1 MPYEQKSE
9 DDESNSDEN
18 VLNSSTDTI
27 IFFQTKIKNE
37 VNDDD
42 DDVEVIEIPSEI
54 PATSF
59 QLQISE
65 VVSLASTDTQELEQQ
80 WNDDTTSNGKFFL
93 KIILKIKLKINL

>member
-42 DDVEVIEIPSEI
+42 DDVEVIEIP
-54 PATSF
+54 PTSF